1 MRQVITLKFLV
12 LALVIA
18 VLGALLIWIY
28 NNGDSGTI
36 ETENLRRID
45 KGALITA
52 IGIDS
57 GWKIENGR
65 TRENIVLTLND
76 NTVTNIAPRTI
87 GVMTCKELVANKC
100 VLLADM
106 LGPAVIWFAIV
117 DADKTGASTKLT
129 LPGLVDMQ
137 DGGDTGVL
145 ANGWM
150 FRLATPTVRN
160 CSVTTSHLRD
170 FINRYAGKR
179 SISTFDFKTDEIESV
194 TCVAA

>member
-76 NTVTNIAPRTI
+76 ITVTNIAPRTI
-87 GVMTCKELVANKC
+87 GVMTCKELVAN
-100 VLLADM
+100 
-106 LGPAVIWFAIV
+106 
-117 DADKTGASTKLT
+117 
-129 LPGLVDMQ
+129 
-137 DGGDTGVL
+137 
-145 ANGWM
+145 
-150 FRLATPTVRN
+150 
-160 CSVTTSHLRD
+160 
-170 FINRYAGKR
+170 
-179 SISTFDFKTDEIESV
+179 
-194 TCVAA
+194 